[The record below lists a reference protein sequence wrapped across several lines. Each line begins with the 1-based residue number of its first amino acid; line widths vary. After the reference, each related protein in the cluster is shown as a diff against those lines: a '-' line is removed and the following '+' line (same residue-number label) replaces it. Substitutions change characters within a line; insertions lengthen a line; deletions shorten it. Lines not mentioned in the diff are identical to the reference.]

1 MLASASYGLPVFSS
15 TAASDSNHSR
25 SGSLQV
31 TNMGAVPWYRKWPF
45 EPWSFCDRVIGTA
58 LPSNQRWSWLLL
70 AAPGCFWL
78 LLAASGH
85 SWLRLAAPCY
95 AWRLLATPLAAT
107 IHASTDSWGRNF
119 HMTQNISLITVFGH
133 CAHARLGQRERAN
146 YNRGRLR
153 KAWACTFKST
163 LLSTSCHLQQ
173 PALLKRLKGRP

>member
-45 EPWSFCDRVIGTA
+45 EPWSFCGRVIGTA

-95 AWRLLATPLAAT
+95 SPGCYHTCVYGFMGTKFSYDTEHIAYNCIRSLCSRHPLDPLQS
-107 IHASTDSWGRNF
+107 HFEPPLSQMRP
-119 HMTQNISLITVFGH
+119 
-133 CAHARLGQRERAN
+133 
-146 YNRGRLR
+146 RGSSPEPR
-153 KAWACTFKST
+153 
-163 LLSTSCHLQQ
+163 
-173 PALLKRLKGRP
+173 